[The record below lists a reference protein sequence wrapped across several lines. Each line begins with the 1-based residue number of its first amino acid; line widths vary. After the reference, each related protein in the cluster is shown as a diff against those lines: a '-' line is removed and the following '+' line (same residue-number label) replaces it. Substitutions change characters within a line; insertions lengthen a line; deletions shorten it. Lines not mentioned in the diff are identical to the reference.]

1 MTGPDPRPMAPDEW
15 RPRDRGAVLLQV
27 RPRRMVWIAGAAAF
41 VTLATAVVVGILLKA
56 SGDAGITFRTF
67 DQVGIIGV
75 GALMAAAM
83 MTAALPRLRVYE
95 TGLAV
100 RNIAGEKF
108 YPWPLVQR
116 ITFPPGS
123 PWAQLLLP
131 DDEATPVL
139 AVQAMDRGRAVRA
152 MNELRDLHARFGPAP
167 MVRPAG
173 APPPVVEDPDRP
185 LGRLEII
192 DRRLA
197 EKGGK
202 GRGRRGGR

>member
-1 MTGPDPRPMAPDEW
+1 MAPDEW
-15 RPRDRGAVLLQV
+15 KPRDRGAVLLQV

-41 VTLATAVVVGILLKA
+41 VTLATAVVVGVLLKA
-56 SGDAGITFRTF
+56 SGDAGINFRTF

-95 TGLAV
+95 SGVAV

-116 ITFPPGS
+116 ITFPAGS

-152 MNELRDLHARFGPAP
+152 MNELRELHARYGPAP
-167 MVRPAG
+167 MVRPEG

-202 GRGRRGGR
+202 GRGRRGAR